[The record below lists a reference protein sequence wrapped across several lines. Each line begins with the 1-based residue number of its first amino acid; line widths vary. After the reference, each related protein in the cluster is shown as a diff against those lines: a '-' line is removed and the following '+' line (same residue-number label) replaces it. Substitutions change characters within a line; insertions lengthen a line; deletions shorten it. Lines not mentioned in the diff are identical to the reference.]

1 MMMHHKSK
9 LSKCLKG
16 NYLLKLKIKTQYF
29 FLSKL
34 MELLPDFVQF
44 PKEKS
49 TPLEVNLNL
58 VFLYQIFFALDRMIE
73 KQISSDFFIQYHL
86 FMLFSRVIN
95 ERFEKKET
103 NLMVLKIEFE
113 NVLKKGVHWSEY
125 KQIIPNLQRPFFF
138 KELI

>member
-1 MMMHHKSK
+1 
-9 LSKCLKG
+9 
-16 NYLLKLKIKTQYF
+16 
-29 FLSKL
+29 
-34 MELLPDFVQF
+34 
-44 PKEKS
+44 
-49 TPLEVNLNL
+49 
-58 VFLYQIFFALDRMIE
+58 MIE